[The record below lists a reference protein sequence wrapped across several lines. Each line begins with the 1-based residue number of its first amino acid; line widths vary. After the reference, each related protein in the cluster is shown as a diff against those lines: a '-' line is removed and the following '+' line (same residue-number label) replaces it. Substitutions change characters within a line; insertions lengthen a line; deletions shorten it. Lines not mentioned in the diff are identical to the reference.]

1 MKFSKGASIYEQIV
15 EHILEQVVS
24 GSWSPE
30 ERISSVREMA
40 VKLGVNPNTV
50 QRAYAMLQEMEILEN
65 RRGVGYFIHTGAE
78 TAART
83 RLREEFTR
91 DALPWISSRLRLLN
105 IEPDEFAGMLRRHLN
120 GETT

>member
-1 MKFSKGASIYEQIV
+1 MNFTKGASIYEQIV

-24 GSWSPE
+24 GSWSAE
-30 ERISSVREMA
+30 DRISSVREMA

-65 RRGVGYFIHTGAE
+65 RRGVGYFIHAGAE
-78 TAART
+78 GAAKQ

-91 DALPWISSRLRLLN
+91 EALPWISSRLKLLE
-105 IEPDEFAGMLRRHLN
+105 IEPEEFTGMLRRELTD
-120 GETT
+120 GAS